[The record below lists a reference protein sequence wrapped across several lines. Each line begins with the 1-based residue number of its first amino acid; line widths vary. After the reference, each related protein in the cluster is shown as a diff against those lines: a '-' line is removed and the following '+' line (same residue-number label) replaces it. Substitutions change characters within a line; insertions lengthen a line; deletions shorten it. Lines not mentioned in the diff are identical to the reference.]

1 MDNHELWCSV
11 ANYDNAKNFHHN
23 DSQIARLVGGVG
35 SIGTA
40 LKQFAALDD
49 DVVDDAVGLR
59 LLCSEPTVA
68 L

>member
-1 MDNHELWCSV
+1 MIRLT
-11 ANYDNAKNFHHN
+11 NYDVAP
-23 DSQIARLVGGVG
+23 
-35 SIGTA
+35 IGTE
-40 LKQFAALDD
+40 LEEFAALHD